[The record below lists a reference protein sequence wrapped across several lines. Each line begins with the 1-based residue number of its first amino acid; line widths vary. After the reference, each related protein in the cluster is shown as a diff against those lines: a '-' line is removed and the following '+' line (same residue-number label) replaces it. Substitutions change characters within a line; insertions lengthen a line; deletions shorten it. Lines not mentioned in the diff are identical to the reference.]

1 MPRLTCSR
9 RTPASRSAAHLALTT
24 AVSEVCI
31 MISSSRIFDFVL
43 AQLGAALG
51 VSGFRAELLR
61 QAGLLHLRMHVFGRM
76 VGLVEKY
83 HHHDDH
89 RHRHP
94 HRHPHPHPHPH
105 PIIIIIIKVVVL
117 LVLTVASSSSSS
129 SSSSSRPFIITVIKI
144 TVVVLLLLLL
154 LVVVASVAITVTI
167 IIVVV
172 VIIIIQD
179 EIGCQPI
186 CR

>member
-9 RTPASRSAAHLALTT
+9 RTPASRSAAHFALTT

-61 QAGLLHLRMHVFGRM
+61 QAGLLHLRMHVFGRI

-89 RHRHP
+89 RH
-94 HRHPHPHPHPH
+94 PHPHPHPH
-105 PIIIIIIKVVVL
+105 PIIIIIKVVVL

-144 TVVVLLLLLL
+144 TVVVLLLLL
-154 LVVVASVAITVTI
+154 VVVASVAITVAI
-167 IIVVV
+167 IIVV

>member
-61 QAGLLHLRMHVFGRM
+61 QAGLLHLRMHVFGRI

-89 RHRHP
+89 RH
-94 HRHPHPHPHPH
+94 PHPHPHPH
-105 PIIIIIIKVVVL
+105 PIIIIKVVVL

-144 TVVVLLLLLL
+144 TVVVLLLLL
-154 LVVVASVAITVTI
+154 VVVASVAITVAI
-167 IIVVV
+167 IIVV

>member
-61 QAGLLHLRMHVFGRM
+61 QAGLLHLRMHVFGRI

-89 RHRHP
+89 RH
-94 HRHPHPHPHPH
+94 PHPHPHPH
-105 PIIIIIIKVVVL
+105 PIIIIIKVVVL

-154 LVVVASVAITVTI
+154 VVVASVAITVAI
-167 IIVVV
+167 IIVV